1 MTQGIV
7 IFAYN
12 NELIDYVAMAAW
24 SARNIH
30 RHLGLPVCVV
40 TDVANLPAH
49 YEFDQVIT
57 TTKHSDYYRYFADFA
72 DTVTWYNK
80 NRMDA
85 YQLSPWDQTLVLDA
99 DYVVASNQLSRL
111 FDSGQD
117 FLTHNQAHD
126 VTGADPFLNNNTFG
140 QYHVPMSWATVMY
153 FNRSRSAELIFDT
166 MSMIRDNWHH
176 YLKLY
181 KIIPSTYRNDYAL
194 TIAQLIVNGQ
204 TLTWPTIPWPL
215 ASVTPTPQVT
225 QLSPDHYRVDYING
239 QGLPRWI
246 TVNQDFHVM
255 GKRHLGD
262 IVANPC

>member
-1 MTQGIV
+1 MTRGIV

-40 TDVANLPAH
+40 TDATDLPAH
-49 YEFDQVIT
+49 YEFDQVVN
-57 TTKHSDYYRYFADFA
+57 TTKHSEYNRYFSDFA

-99 DYVVASNQLSRL
+99 DYVVASDQLLTL

-117 FLTHNQAHD
+117 FLAHNRAYD
-126 VTGADPFLNNNTFG
+126 VIGAEPFCSNNTFG
-140 QYHVPMSWATVMY
+140 RYHMPMSWATVM
-153 FNRSRSAELIFDT
+153 FFTRSRTANLIFDT
-166 MSMIRDNWHH
+166 MHMIRDNWPH
-176 YLKLY
+176 YQDLY
-181 KIIPSTYRNDYAL
+181 GITPATYRNDYAL

-215 ASVTPTPQVT
+215 ASVTPSPKVT
-225 QLSPDHYRVDYING
+225 QQAADQYRVDYING
-239 QGLPRWI
+239 QGQARWI
-246 TVNQDFHVM
+246 TVTHDFHVM

>member
-30 RHLGLPVCVV
+30 RHLNLPVCVV
-40 TDVANLPAH
+40 TDATDLPAH
-49 YEFDQVIT
+49 YEFDQVIN
-57 TTKHSDYYRYFADFA
+57 TTKHSEYNRYFSDFA

-85 YQLSPWDQTLVLDA
+85 YRLSPWDQTLVLDA
-99 DYVVASNQLSRL
+99 DYVVASDQLLTL

-117 FLTHNQAHD
+117 FLAHDRAYD
-126 VTGADPFLNNNTFG
+126 VTGAEPFHSNNTFG
-140 QYHVPMSWATVMY
+140 QYHIPMSWATVMC
-153 FNRSRSAELIFDT
+153 FNRSRIAELIFDT
-166 MSMIRDNWHH
+166 MHMIRDNWPH
-176 YLKLY
+176 YRDLY
-181 KIIPSTYRNDYAL
+181 GITPATYRNDFAL
-194 TIAQLIVNGQ
+194 TIAQLIVNGHV
-204 TLTWPTIPWPL
+204 LTWPAIPWPL
-215 ASVTPTPQVT
+215 ASVTPSPKVT
-225 QLSPDHYRVDYING
+225 QQAPDQYRVDYNNG
-239 QGLPRWI
+239 QGQARWI
-246 TVNQDFHVM
+246 TVTHDFHVM